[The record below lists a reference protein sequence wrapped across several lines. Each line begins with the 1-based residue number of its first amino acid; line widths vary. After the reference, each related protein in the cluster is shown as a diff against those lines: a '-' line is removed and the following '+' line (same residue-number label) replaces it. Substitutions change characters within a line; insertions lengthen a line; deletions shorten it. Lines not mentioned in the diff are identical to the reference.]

1 MTLTL
6 HNGWTKGQSQILQLN
21 LYDYG
26 TPEPGLQTNS
36 EQSNDI
42 QKITRQIYSKRTRFP
57 YIPERSQYSQPLR
70 DASFYIKFVL
80 YNLSHKFFFL
90 HQAISKKRFHLQF
103 FFFFNLN
110 FFCVRKI
117 RIAESTPFKIRAI
130 TVNDFNGIDLYQN
143 KYEFIILLSLKNELN
158 RESS

>member
-1 MTLTL
+1 MGLR
-6 HNGWTKGQSQILQLN
+6 N
-21 LYDYG
+21 LDFRRI
-26 TPEPGLQTNS
+26 
-36 EQSNDI
+36 QSN
-42 QKITRQIYSKRTRFP
+42 QMIYKKSQDKYIPNERRFP
-57 YIPERSQYSQPLR
+57 YIPERSQYSQSLR

-117 RIAESTPFKIRAI
+117 RIAESTPFKNRAI